1 MMRRLRE
8 LPGHWVEI
16 LGGTVFWCLLWGVF
30 TPSDVLGGLLAATL
44 VVVAFPL
51 PRVAREL
58 TLRPIGFVVL
68 TVRFLADMVRSA
80 LEIAW
85 YSVRPAGAPAS
96 SVVAVRLRSR
106 SDLFLTATG
115 MLCTLIP
122 GSVVVEAQR
131 STGTLFLH
139 AIGADSEEAVERVR
153 VQTLAQEE
161 RVLRALAR
169 RSELEEAG
177 LA

>member
-8 LPGHWVEI
+8 LPGRWREI
-16 LGGTVFWCLLWGVF
+16 LGATVFWCLLWGGF
-30 TPSDVLGGLLAATL
+30 SPSDVLGGIAAASL
-44 VVVAFPL
+44 VVVLFPL
-51 PRVAREL
+51 PRVGREL
-58 TLRPIGFVVL
+58 TLRPVAFVVL
-68 TVRFLADMVRSA
+68 VVRFLLDMLNSA

-85 YSVRPAGAPAS
+85 YAVRPSGAPAS
-96 SVVAVRLRSR
+96 SVVAVPLRSR

-139 AIGADSEEAVERVR
+139 SIGTDSEEKVEEVR
-153 VQTLAQEE
+153 RQALAQEE
-161 RVLRALAR
+161 RLLRALGR
-169 RSELEEAG
+169 REELEEAG